1 MGYYSN
7 GDEYCD
13 RRRCRNLNRSRQP
26 VRPVDDI
33 DGLDACER
41 HCGGDDGDAATD
53 QPDDWERNV
62 EDIQQ
67 LIANG
72 ICPWCDDYT
81 GENVGHHASI
91 AHPDDWSDYSAKV

>member
-7 GDEYCD
+7 GDAYCD

-33 DGLDACER
+33 DGLDACDR
-41 HCGGDDGDAATD
+41 HIDGDDGDGWD
-53 QPDDWERNV
+53 RNI
-62 EDIQQ
+62 EDIQT

-72 ICPWCDDYT
+72 ICPWCDDYD
-81 GENVGHHASI
+81 GENVGHHASS
-91 AHPDDWSDYSAKV
+91 AHPDDWSDYKQATA

>member
-33 DGLDACER
+33 DGLDACDR
-41 HCGGDDGDAATD
+41 HIDGDDA
-53 QPDDWERNV
+53 DDWERNIEDLQTLV
-62 EDIQQ
+62 E
-67 LIANG
+67 NG
-72 ICPWCDDYT
+72 VCPWCDDYS
-81 GENVGHHASI
+81 GENVGHHASS
-91 AHPDDWSDYSAKV
+91 AHPQMWAEYSERKA

>member
-33 DGLDACER
+33 DGLDACDR
-41 HCGGDDGDAATD
+41 HIDGDDADGWD
-53 QPDDWERNV
+53 RNIEDLQTLV
-62 EDIQQ
+62 E
-67 LIANG
+67 NG
-72 ICPWCDDYT
+72 ICPWCDDYD
-81 GENVGHHASI
+81 GENVGHHASS
-91 AHPDDWSDYSAKV
+91 AHPHMWNEYSERKA